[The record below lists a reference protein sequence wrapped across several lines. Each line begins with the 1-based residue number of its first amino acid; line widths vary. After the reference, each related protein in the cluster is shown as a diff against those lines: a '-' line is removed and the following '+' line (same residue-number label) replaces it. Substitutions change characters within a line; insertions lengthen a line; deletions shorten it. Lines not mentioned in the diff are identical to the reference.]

1 MDEFETLTPAK
12 KKEGI
17 VFVIS
22 GPSGSGKGTVIGH
35 LKEMYPNLGLA
46 VSATTRDM
54 RPGEREGV
62 EYFFKTREE
71 FERMIRDG
79 EVLDTYETR
88 FGIRTVRLDRTST
101 TDRDGNGEFCFRVN
115 GKKIFGPWSNME
127 FITPSPTKLT
137 CKNVSS
143 SSI

>member
-35 LKEMYPNLGLA
+35 LKEIYPNLGLA

-54 RPGEREGV
+54 RPGERDGV
-62 EYFFKTREE
+62 EYFFKTRTAKSSNTPYTTEITTGPSAP
-71 FERMIRDG
+71 RPNGSSAKDWILCSRSK
-79 EVLDTYETR
+79 
-88 FGIRTVRLDRTST
+88 ST
-101 TDRDGNGEFCFRVN
+101 ARGRSGV
-115 GKKIFGPWSNME
+115 
-127 FITPSPTKLT
+127 
-137 CKNVSS
+137 
-143 SSI
+143 

>member
-54 RPGEREGV
+54 RPGERDGV
-62 EYFFKTREE
+62 EYFFKTREFASIQFAVIFFTGRQQRLIVFE
-71 FERMIRDG
+71 FHDSDNWCYI
-79 EVLDTYETR
+79 
-88 FGIRTVRLDRTST
+88 
-101 TDRDGNGEFCFRVN
+101 
-115 GKKIFGPWSNME
+115 IFLLH
-127 FITPSPTKLT
+127 IKYR
-137 CKNVSS
+137 
-143 SSI
+143 